1 MKELKKLKKV
11 NSHTIYKVDGIRVP
25 GVTTI
30 VNLLNKPM
38 LVKWANDLGLEG
50 IDSGKYVD
58 TAATVGTIAHYL
70 VACHL
75 TGETPD
81 LSEYSKAEIDLAEN
95 AMLSFLEWIKSKDI
109 KVIMAEQELVSA
121 KHGFGGTSDLYCEMN
136 GQRYLIDFKSS
147 NAIWGEYRIQL
158 AGYAILL
165 EEAGHKI
172 DKAMIV
178 RIGRDATE
186 GFETREYTDLSGE
199 TRIFLNLLEI
209 YKIKKQLKI

>member
-11 NSHTIYKVDGIRVP
+11 NSHTIYKLDGVRVP
-25 GVTTI
+25 GVTTV

-50 IDSGKYVD
+50 IDSQKYVD
-58 TAATVGTIAHYL
+58 TASTVGTIAHYL

-75 TGETPD
+75 TGEAPE
-81 LSEYSKAEIDLAEN
+81 LSEYSKSEIDLAEN
-95 AMLSFLEWIKSKDI
+95 SMLSFLEWVKNKNV
-109 KVIMAEQELVSA
+109 KVLLSEQEMVSR
-121 KHGFGGTSDLYCEMN
+121 KYGFGGTFDLYCEMN
-136 GQRYLIDFKSS
+136 GLKYLVDFKSS
-147 NAIWGEYRIQL
+147 NAIYGEYRIQL
-158 AGYAILL
+158 AGYKLLL
-165 EEAGHKI
+165 EEAGNTV
-172 DKAMIV
+172 DRAMIV

-199 TRIFLNLLEI
+199 TKIFLNLLEI